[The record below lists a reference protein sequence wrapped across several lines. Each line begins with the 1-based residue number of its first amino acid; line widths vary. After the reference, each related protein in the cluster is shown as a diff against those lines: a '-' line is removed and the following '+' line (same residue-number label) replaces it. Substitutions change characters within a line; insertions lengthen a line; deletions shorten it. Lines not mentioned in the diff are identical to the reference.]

1 MLFSTIINKQ
11 AVELV
16 QKDSIIKVQSDSL
29 NILKIRWN
37 DAQNSQNTY
46 QGIAL
51 GNQNTLINEIES
63 LNNVINAYKNQVNSL
78 QSEYNKVKKE
88 NFVKFI
94 SVYIIPYLSS
104 MNETSDVIV
113 HGSDQIWRKQK
124 ALGTYNP
131 FYFGENNIKTK
142 QHISYHKY

>member
-1 MLFSTIINKQ
+1 MEFIKKHWIKIVIGLLIIFSLNKCTVACNRDTMINKQ
-11 AVELV
+11 AVELA

-63 LNNVINAYKNQVNSL
+63 LNNVINAYNNQVNSL

-88 NFVKFI
+88 NQQ
-94 SVYIIPYLSS
+94 L
-104 MNETSDVIV
+104 
-113 HGSDQIWRKQK
+113 KQQVQQ
-124 ALGTYNP
+124 L
-131 FYFGENNIKTK
+131 NNK
-142 QHISYHKY
+142 